1 MTLRVRLTLFYTS
14 LLGVVLILFGI
25 GVYAQVSSILVK
37 QIDQKLESAAYDTLQ
52 LLRVNTE
59 GKFSLTSLISYD
71 SSLTIQ
77 LWNSHGR
84 IVDVAQ
90 AFNTIDPRVT
100 AMDSEGLNTALENN
114 QRSIHEVIVDE
125 QVERVL
131 TMPLETIQGDL
142 AGAIQ
147 VGTDMGEI
155 NSLLQNLKRSLVLA
169 GTFAIGITAIGG
181 WLTTRR
187 VLEPLSAVTRLAS
200 EITHADDLS
209 RRIPEGKTEDEI
221 GQLIRTFN
229 QTLVRLEALFNLQK
243 RFMAD
248 VGHEL
253 RTPLT
258 VIKGNTEIMRRE
270 QVLDMHLLD
279 VIEKETD
286 RLSRLLGDL
295 LLLAQAEA
303 GKLPM
308 ASQLVELDTLML
320 ETLQEVHY
328 LVDGRKKIQIDDI
341 DQVLVQGDRD
351 RLKQVLLNLVSNA
364 VNYTQDGGEIRMN
377 LCKQGNMACFSV
389 QDNGPG
395 IPAEDLEHIF
405 ERFYRGEKSRSRSGE
420 NKGYGLGL
428 SIAYWI
434 VNNHGGRIE
443 VESEV
448 GRGTKFEVFLPLV

>member
-1 MTLRVRLTLFYTS
+1 MALRVRLTLYYTT
-14 LLGVVLILFGI
+14 LLGIVLVLFGFA
-25 GVYAQVSSILVK
+25 VYAQVSSILVS
-37 QIDQKLESAAYDTLQ
+37 QVDQKLESAAYDTLQ
-52 LLRVNTE
+52 LLRVNTD

-90 AFNTIDPRVT
+90 AFNIIDPRIT
-100 AMDSEGLNTALENN
+100 PLDTEGLSSALEDN
-114 QRSIHEVIVDE
+114 QRSVHEVSVD
-125 QVERVL
+125 QTTERVL
-131 TMPLETIQGDL
+131 TMPLETIDGDL

-147 VGTDMGEI
+147 VGTDMSEV
-155 NSLLQNLKRSLVLA
+155 NSLLNNLQRSLTLV
-169 GTFAIGITAIGG
+169 GITAIVITAISG
-181 WLTTRR
+181 WVTTRR
-187 VLEPLSAVTRLAS
+187 VLEPLSAVTHLAS

-209 RRIPEGKTEDEI
+209 RRIPESKTDDEI

-243 RFMAD
+243 RFMTD

-258 VIKGNTEIMRRE
+258 VIKGNTEVMRRE
-270 QVLDMHLLD
+270 GALDMHLLD

-286 RLSRLLGDL
+286 RLSRLVGDL

-308 ASQLVELDTLML
+308 VAQKVELDTLML
-320 ETLQEVHY
+320 EILQDVHF
-328 LVDGRKKIQIDDI
+328 LAAGKKQIKIKDI
-341 DQVLVQGDRD
+341 DQVLVLGDRD
-351 RLKQVLLNLVSNA
+351 RLKQVLLNLVNNA
-364 VNYTQDGGEIRMN
+364 VNYTQDGGEILLS
-377 LCKQGNMACFSV
+377 LCKQDNMACFSV

-395 IPAEDLEHIF
+395 IPKEDLDHIF
-405 ERFYRGEKSRSRSGE
+405 ERFYRGEKSRSRSDE

-434 VNNHGGRIE
+434 VKNHGGKIE

-448 GRGTKFEVFLPLV
+448 GKGTTFEVFLPLV